1 MLLNHESS
9 LFKNVNG
16 PLLMPH
22 VMVYSTPLSPYA
34 RAPAQDRVDSDER
47 ASLVRAGATAATA
60 GGAAAVPH
68 YHATLRPAAV
78 CAKRHGVHG
87 ARPRQPPPP
96 GA

>member
-1 MLLNHESS
+1 MLLALVSRARVAGTVLPAAQGHRFQVRTVGVTKVYEYIKQSNVTMLLNHESS

-47 ASLVRAGATAATA
+47 ASLV
-60 GGAAAVPH
+60 
-68 YHATLRPAAV
+68 
-78 CAKRHGVHG
+78 
-87 ARPRQPPPP
+87 
-96 GA
+96 